1 MNPNNQLTIIYL
13 INELIKTQRTPNG
26 FSEEILRCKAII
38 NTFHLV
44 PPPSKNFFSTLIS
57 LVVRAE
63 KYLNVE
69 VGSPFQVTLTLFI
82 SVFMSVFM
90 LSNNKINT
98 WICFI
103 SCEIANFF

>member
-1 MNPNNQLTIIYL
+1 MNDKNVNLFQTTQSI
-13 INELIKTQRTPNG
+13 LIKNDTVHCNLDYFQRTPNG

-44 PPPSKNFFSTLIS
+44 PPPSRNFFSTLIS

-69 VGSPFQVTLTLFI
+69 VGSPFQVRCFPTYTL
-82 SVFMSVFM
+82 
-90 LSNNKINT
+90 
-98 WICFI
+98 
-103 SCEIANFF
+103 